1 VAAVRTNLT
10 IQEQLDYLCK
20 GVVEVIRLEEL
31 RARLEKSAQT
41 GTGLRV
47 KAGFDPSAPDLHLG
61 HTVLLRKMKHFQ
73 DLGHTVIFLI
83 GDFTGLIGDPSG
95 RNLTRKQLGKEEVLQ
110 NSETYKQQ
118 VFRILDREKT
128 VLEFNSR
135 WMSPMRS
142 EDFIRLASHYTIARI
157 LERDDFANRLK
168 NYQPISIHEVLY
180 PLVQGYDSVALE
192 ADVELGGT
200 DQKFNLLVGREL
212 QKEYGQEPQILL
224 TTPILEGLDGIQKM
238 SKSLANYVA
247 INAPPK
253 EMFGK
258 IMSIND
264 ELMYRYYLLCT
275 DLTVAQ
281 IERIRRDVAE
291 GRKHPMTAKANLAK
305 SIITDFH
312 SSQAAIEA
320 EEEFNRVVRQHLAP
334 EQIEVR
340 VLPVSTEKI
349 RLPKLIAQFGLA
361 SSVAEAIRLI
371 EQEAVTLN
379 NDRVTN
385 VKAELDLSQPT
396 QYTLKVGKRRYVRI
410 SVEQGTREL

>member
-1 VAAVRTNLT
+1 MCPDLI

-20 GVVEVIRLEEL
+20 GLVEVIRLDEL
-31 RARLEKSAQT
+31 RARLERSYQT
-41 GTGLRV
+41 RKAMRV

-61 HTVLLRKMKHFQ
+61 HTVLLRKMRHFQ

-95 RNLTRKQLGKEEVLQ
+95 RNVTRKQLTKEEVLQ
-110 NSETYKQQ
+110 NAQTYKQQ
-118 VFRILDREKT
+118 VFRILDPEKT

-135 WMSPMRS
+135 WMSPMKS
-142 EDFIRLASHYTIARI
+142 EDFIFLASRYTLARV
-157 LERDDFANRLK
+157 LERDEFANRLRTS
-168 NYQPISIHEVLY
+168 QPISVHEILY
-180 PLVQGYDSVALE
+180 PLIQGYDSVALE

-212 QKEYGQEPQILL
+212 QKEYGQEPQIVL

-238 SKSLANYVA
+238 SKSLDNYVG

-275 DLTVAQ
+275 DLTVGQ
-281 IERIRRDVAE
+281 IEQIRRDVIE
-291 GRKHPMTAKANLAK
+291 GRKHPMAVKADLAK
-305 SIITDFH
+305 SIIKDFH
-312 SSQAAIEA
+312 STQAANEA

-334 EQIEVR
+334 MQIEER
-340 VLPVSTEKI
+340 VFPVSTENI
-349 RLPKLIAQFGLA
+349 RLPKLIAQLGLA
-361 SSVAEAIRLI
+361 SSVAEAIRLM
-371 EQEAVTLN
+371 EQEAVTLDN
-379 NDRVTN
+379 EKVTN
-385 VKAELDLSQPT
+385 PKVDLDLSRPT
-396 QYTLKVGKRRYVRI
+396 QYTLKVGKRRYTRI
-410 SVEQGTREL
+410 SVEEGAREI